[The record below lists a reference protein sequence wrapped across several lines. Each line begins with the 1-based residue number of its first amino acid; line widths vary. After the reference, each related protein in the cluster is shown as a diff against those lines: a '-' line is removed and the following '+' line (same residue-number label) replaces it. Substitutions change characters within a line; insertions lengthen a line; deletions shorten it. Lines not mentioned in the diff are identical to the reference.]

1 MNLQQAQ
8 GLFEDYLEGG
18 LDKATR
24 QAMDLF
30 IAGDKV
36 AARELQ
42 EFKGYREKMRA
53 LQRVPAP
60 ANFLVQVRQR
70 LEKKSLWERILNAVF
85 VAPARQ
91 PRLAGAVL
99 SVILVVTVFLSYYK
113 PWTGSPLPAEV
124 AEEKIMSPLVPAQAY
139 EEEAQADGDL
149 LMDKDEAEKPA
160 SPPRPGVSSQK
171 SISNSRLERG
181 RKPSRAKL
189 KTAES
194 AAPSAISQDAAS
206 QDALSEAPLSA
217 PDKQNSSSQEAA
229 SQEALTPQDDPGEG
243 SVYGSGGA
251 MAKKKSRVFKIAAP
265 KAKVQSP
272 STSTSAQAFELADQE
287 QSAPESE
294 VSRGDADE
302 ASAEAFHLKLWVSEA
317 GTDKGQSTNLSP
329 VYKSI
334 EDLAGEF
341 GVKIIFKGVLENAR
355 RYKFNTPALKF
366 EKFLENLGKLGQLK
380 GLPKGFLPVKGN
392 SVLFTLTVA
401 SEG

>member
-124 AEEKIMSPLVPAQAY
+124 IEEKIMSPLVPAQAY

-181 RKPSRAKL
+181 RKASRAKL

-217 PDKQNSSSQEAA
+217 PVREKADVSESS
-229 SQEALTPQDDPGEG
+229 PVDDELSEG
-243 SVYGSGGA
+243 RGYGSGGA